1 VVAMA
6 DAVKGSTVRGMCV
19 QFGGSIG
26 EHSIGE
32 HAQTSSSCTWG
43 TCTHTHTHTHM
54 RACMHTDV
62 DTLPEDPLD
71 LETELE
77 QR

>member
-1 VVAMA
+1 MH
-6 DAVKGSTVRGMCV
+6 TRTRTRTCV
-19 QFGGSIG
+19 
-26 EHSIGE
+26 
-32 HAQTSSSCTWG
+32 
-43 TCTHTHTHTHM
+43 